1 MTTTPPPAGHPRRPQ
16 REHRAAAPSINHPA
30 RRPTRLD
37 FDALRVILAGVS
49 LVGIAFVLFAI
60 ISPSAS
66 GLEPRDDAEID
77 LPAWQGALVAA
88 GVVAFAGLI
97 AFGILLASRADRAT
111 ADRAR
116 QSLQQAE
123 HELAA
128 ADQLALPAL
137 WEVTQK
143 RLDYYHQIATSQART
158 SFRNAQAA
166 MVIGFVLLA
175 VFATMAATA
184 DSTAAAA
191 VTGALGA
198 VAAALAGF
206 ISRTF
211 VRSQDTSAS
220 HLRSYFDQPLEF
232 SRYLAA
238 ERLLNS
244 VQQLN
249 EEQRAAILAD
259 LLRTVIAP
267 TAPPRPVPRPPR
279 PPSPSTCRPARPPRP
294 AREVPDDVVRRVRR
308 RSRR

>member
-1 MTTTPPPAGHPRRPQ
+1 MV
-16 REHRAAAPSINHPA
+16 
-30 RRPTRLD
+30 
-37 FDALRVILAGVS
+37 FGV
-49 LVGIAFVLFAI
+49 V
-60 ISPSAS
+60 SPSAA
-66 GLEPRDDAEID
+66 GMAPGNDANVD
-77 LPAWQGALVAA
+77 LPAWQGALIAA
-88 GVVAFAGLI
+88 ASAVIVGLTG
-97 AFGILLASRADRAT
+97 FGIHWASRADRAT
-111 ADRAR
+111 ADQAR
-116 QSLQQAE
+116 QNLQEAE
-123 HELAA
+123 HQLAA

-143 RLDYYHQIATSQART
+143 RLDYYHQIATGQART

-175 VFATMAATA
+175 VFASLAAAA

-211 VRSQDTSAS
+211 VRSQETSAS

-238 ERLLNS
+238 ERLLGS
-244 VQQLN
+244 VQQLDDQ
-249 EEQRAAILAD
+249 QRAALLAD

-267 TAPPRPVPRPPR
+267 DSAAAAGTAAAPSAITINVPTSPPTAAPGQGGPG
-279 PPSPSTCRPARPPRP
+279 
-294 AREVPDDVVRRVRR
+294 
-308 RSRR
+308 